1 MLWHLSCDRGCKGIC
16 LLQDNYLLED
26 SVHISPHH
34 VLALLYAEV
43 RRTSSVLPQCADT
56 SEYLTKNYSA
66 IYGQYWLRCP
76 LLPPFCPFSAC
87 CMLG

>member
-16 LLQDNYLLED
+16 LLQENYLLED

-34 VLALLYAEV
+34 ILALLYAEV

-56 SEYLTKNYSA
+56 SEYLAEAYSA
-66 IYGQYWLRCP
+66 IHGQLRCP
-76 LLPPFCPFSAC
+76 LLPPFCLSSAY